1 MLSIKKKIKI
11 LVVKDDD
18 GFVREVSI
26 RGHAGYSRRGRDI
39 VCAAVSVLAYTLAG
53 AIEEFTGVKNYIEK
67 DGYMK
72 IIIDRDSIPT
82 EKIDKAKTIAE
93 TVIFG
98 LQQTAQSY
106 KEYINIFIRSS
117 MFDKEV
123 NSND

>member
-11 LVVKDDD
+11 IVVEDDD
-18 GFVREVSI
+18 GFVTEVSI
-26 RGHAGYSRRGRDI
+26 RGHAGYSRRGRDV

-53 AIEEFTGVKNYIEK
+53 AIEQFTGLKNYIEK

-72 IIIDRDSIPT
+72 VTIDKNCIPK
-82 EKIDKAKTIAE
+82 EKIDKANTITE
-93 TVIFG
+93 TIIFG
-98 LQQTAQSY
+98 FQQTAESY
-106 KEYINIFIRSS
+106 KEYINICFRSR